1 MRIMKITYITI
12 MFLIIWMNLINMILS
27 EKAKHNI

>member
-1 MRIMKITYITI
+1 MKITYTMI
-12 MFLIIWMNLINMILS
+12 MFPIIWMNLINMILS